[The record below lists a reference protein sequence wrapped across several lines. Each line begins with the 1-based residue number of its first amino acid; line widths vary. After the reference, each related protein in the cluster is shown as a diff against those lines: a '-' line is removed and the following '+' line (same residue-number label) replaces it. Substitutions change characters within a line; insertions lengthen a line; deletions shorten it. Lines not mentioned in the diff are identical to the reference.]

1 MSLALVLAYALLVL
15 IAVLA
20 LLWSP
25 WPRWLKTGLAL
36 GATVLYFFGHDAV
49 QAVVGTPAREAL
61 PERFVLVSA
70 LVEEPSAQNKGA
82 LYLWVRPMHEGV
94 AEPEPRAYRLAYNR
108 KLHEEINEGLRK
120 GRDGVSQMG
129 TAELKGG
136 KARGAGTWLQPA
148 ADEQEVRIRDLPVP
162 QLPEK

>member
-1 MSLALVLAYALLVL
+1 MALALVLAYASLVL

-25 WPRWLKTGLAL
+25 WPRWLRTMLAV
-36 GATVLYFFGHDAV
+36 GATTLYFVGHGAV
-49 QAVVGTPAREAL
+49 HAIMGVPSRESL
-61 PERFVLVSA
+61 PEQFVMVA
-70 LVEEPSAQNKGA
+70 AMVEEPTTSSPGA
-82 LYLWVRPMHEGV
+82 LYLWVRTLRDGI
-94 AEPEPRAYRLAYNR
+94 AAAEPRAYRLPYTR
-108 KLHEEINEGLRK
+108 SLHEQISEGLKK

-129 TAELKGG
+129 TAEEAGRKG
-136 KARGAGTWLQPA
+136 RGLGWLQPG

>member
-1 MSLALVLAYALLVL
+1 VSLALVLAYAALVL

-25 WPRWLKTGLAL
+25 WPRWLKAGLAL
-36 GATVLYFFGHDAV
+36 GATLLYFFGHEAV
-49 QAVVGTPAREAL
+49 HGLLGVASRDAL
-61 PERFVLVSA
+61 PENFVVVA
-70 LVEEPSAQNKGA
+70 AMVEEPSAQNHGA
-82 LYLWVRPMHEGV
+82 LYLWVRPLHDGV
-94 AEPEPRAYRLAYNR
+94 AEAEPRAYRLAYTR
-108 KLHEEINEGLRK
+108 KLHEQINEGLKK

-129 TAELKGG
+129 TAEVRGG
-136 KARGAGTWLQPA
+136 RARGVGGWLQPG

>member
-1 MSLALVLAYALLVL
+1 MSLALVLAYAALVL

-25 WPRWLKTGLAL
+25 WPRWLKAGLAL
-36 GATVLYFFGHDAV
+36 GATVLYFFGHEAV
-49 QAVVGTPAREAL
+49 HALLGMPTPDPL
-61 PERFVLVSA
+61 PERFVMVA
-70 LVEEPSAQNKGA
+70 AMVEEPSGNHKGA
-82 LYLWVRPMHEGV
+82 LYLWVRPLHDGV
-94 AEPEPRAYRLAYNR
+94 AAPEPRAYKLAYTR
-108 KLHEEINEGLRK
+108 KLHEQVNEGLKK

-129 TAELKGG
+129 TAE
-136 KARGAGTWLQPA
+136 ARGGRGRGFASWLQPG

>member
-1 MSLALVLAYALLVL
+1 MTLALVLAYAALVL

-25 WPRWLKTGLAL
+25 WPRWLKAGLAL
-36 GATVLYFFGHDAV
+36 GATALYFFGHEAV
-49 QAVVGTPAREAL
+49 HALLGLPSADAL
-61 PERFVLVSA
+61 PERFVMVA
-70 LVEEPSAQNKGA
+70 AMVEEPNANQKGA
-82 LYLWVRPMHEGV
+82 LYLWVRPLQDGV
-94 AEPEPRAYRLAYNR
+94 AEAQPRAYRLAYDR
-108 KLHEEINEGLRK
+108 KLHEQISEGLKK

-129 TAELKGG
+129 TAQPRGG
-136 KARGAGTWLQPA
+136 RGRGFASWLQPG

>member
-1 MSLALVLAYALLVL
+1 MSLALVLAYAALVV

-20 LLWSP
+20 LMWSP

-36 GATVLYFFGHDAV
+36 GATVLYFFGHEAV
-49 QAVVGTPAREAL
+49 HALMGVASRDAL
-61 PERFVLVSA
+61 PERFVMVA
-70 LVEEPSAQNKGA
+70 AMVEEPTANRQGA
-82 LYLWVRPMHEGV
+82 LYLWVRPLHDGV
-94 AEPEPRAYRLAYNR
+94 AEPEPRAYRLAYSR
-108 KLHEEINEGLRK
+108 QLHEQINEGLWK

-136 KARGAGTWLQPA
+136 KARGPGSWLQPG

>member
-1 MSLALVLAYALLVL
+1 MTLAVILAYAVLVL
-15 IAVLA
+15 VAVLA
-20 LLWSP
+20 LLWSS
-25 WPRWLKTGLAL
+25 WPRWLKAGLAL
-36 GATVLYFFGHDAV
+36 GATVLYFFGNDAV
-49 QAVVGTPAREAL
+49 HALLGMPSRDPL
-61 PERFVLVSA
+61 PERFVMVA
-70 LVEEPSAQNKGA
+70 AVVEEPTAQNKGA

-94 AEPEPRAYRLAYNR
+94 AQAEPRAYRVAYSR
-108 KLHEEINEGLRK
+108 RLHEQVNEGLKK

-136 KARGAGTWLQPA
+136 KARGPGSWLQPG

>member
-1 MSLALVLAYALLVL
+1 LSLALVLAYAALVL

-25 WPRWLKTGLAL
+25 WPRWLKAGLAL
-36 GATVLYFFGHDAV
+36 GATVLYFFGHEAV
-49 QAVVGTPAREAL
+49 HALLGLPSADAL
-61 PERFVLVSA
+61 PERFVMVA
-70 LVEEPSAQNKGA
+70 AMVEEPNANQKGA
-82 LYLWVRPMHEGV
+82 LYLWVRPLRDGV
-94 AEPEPRAYRLAYNR
+94 AEPQPRAYRLAYSR
-108 KLHEEINEGLRK
+108 KLHEQINDGLKK

-129 TAELKGG
+129 TAEVRAG
-136 KARGAGTWLQPA
+136 RGRGFASWLQPG

>member
-1 MSLALVLAYALLVL
+1 MSLALVLAYVVLVL

-25 WPRWLKTGLAL
+25 WPTWLKAGLAL
-36 GATVLYFFGHDAV
+36 GATVLYFYGHETVHALMGV
-49 QAVVGTPAREAL
+49 ASRETL
-61 PERFVLVSA
+61 PERFVMVA
-70 LVEEPSAQNKGA
+70 AMVEEPTAQGRGA
-82 LYLWVRPMHEGV
+82 LYLWVRPLRDGV
-94 AEPEPRAYRLAYNR
+94 AEPEPRAYKLAYTR
-108 KLHEEINEGLRK
+108 QLHEQINEGLKK

-129 TAELKGG
+129 TAEVRGG
-136 KARGAGTWLQPA
+136 RARGPGSWLQPG